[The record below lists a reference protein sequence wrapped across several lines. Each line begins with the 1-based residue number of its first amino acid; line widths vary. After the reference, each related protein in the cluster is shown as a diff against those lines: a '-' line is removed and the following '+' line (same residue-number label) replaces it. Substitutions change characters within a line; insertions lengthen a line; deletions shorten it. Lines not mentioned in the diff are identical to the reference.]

1 MKLKKLTFILLI
13 LVFALGVSCFGGCS
27 AATETDARA
36 VTTEFLDLLIK
47 KDYSAAYE
55 YFSGVDKESF
65 YEFCGRMSAELEGV
79 EEFSLKQT
87 KWSRTTKNGVTYY
100 SYTFEMLTD
109 KDKSYVVE
117 TVYLAEDD
125 SFYTF
130 NITGQTALSS
140 TEIMPFKL
148 ITLALSLASIG
159 FCVWMVIDCARRRLR
174 KKALWIILILCGF
187 AFTVTFGYNFGINF
201 SLMLALPLWQVTS
214 DSLCTSI
221 KASVPLGA
229 IIYCILRN
237 KITVPTLF
245 HEAQF
250 TDITENIE

>member
-1 MKLKKLTFILLI
+1 MKLKRLSVLLI
-13 LVFALGVSCFGGCS
+13 FVIVISCFGGCA
-27 AATETDARA
+27 AATEIDARTITA
-36 VTTEFLDLLIK
+36 EFLDLLIQ

-100 SYTFEMLTD
+100 SYTFEMSTH
-109 KDKSYVVE
+109 KDKGYVVE

-130 NITGQTALSS
+130 NIIGQTALSS

-148 ITLALSLASIG
+148 ITIALSLASIG
-159 FCVWMVIDCARRRLR
+159 FCVWMVVDCAKRNVR

-237 KITVPTLF
+237 KITIPPLF
-245 HEAQF
+245 HEVQF
-250 TDITENIE
+250 TDITENNV

>member
-1 MKLKKLTFILLI
+1 
-13 LVFALGVSCFGGCS
+13 
-27 AATETDARA
+27 
-36 VTTEFLDLLIK
+36 
-47 KDYSAAYE
+47 
-55 YFSGVDKESF
+55 
-65 YEFCGRMSAELEGV
+65 MSAELEGV

-140 TEIMPFKL
+140 TEILPFKL
-148 ITLALSLASIG
+148 ITTALSLAAIG
-159 FCVWMVIDCARRRLR
+159 FCVWMVIDCAKRNVR

-201 SLMLALPLWQVTS
+201 SLMLAFVMLMSVVSFNTGIGS
-214 DSLCTSI
+214 T
-221 KASVPLGA
+221 KVYASVYDPTGQNPALMP
-229 IIYCILRN
+229 IETEKEWKVVETILKADKSTSTQETN
-237 KITVPTLF
+237 YKHL
-245 HEAQF
+245 QL
-250 TDITENIE
+250 NIVVHWYN

>member
-1 MKLKKLTFILLI
+1 MKIKKLSFFLLI
-13 LVFALGVSCFGGCS
+13 LVFALGVSCFSGCA
-27 AATETDARA
+27 AATEIDARTITA
-36 VTTEFLDLLIK
+36 EFLDLLIQ

-79 EEFSLKQT
+79 NEFSLNQT

-100 SYTFEMLTD
+100 SYTFEMSTN
-109 KDKSYVVE
+109 KDKGYVVE

-140 TEIMPFKL
+140 SEIMPFKL
-148 ITLALSLASIG
+148 ITFAISLAAIG
-159 FCVWMVIDCARRRLR
+159 FCVWMVVDCAKRRVR

-245 HEAQF
+245 HDAQF
-250 TDITENIE
+250 TDITENNV

>member
-1 MKLKKLTFILLI
+1 MKLKRISVLLI
-13 LVFALGVSCFGGCS
+13 FVIVISVFSGC
-27 AATETDARA
+27 AAPTELDART
-36 VTTEFLDLLIK
+36 VTTEFLDLLIQ
-47 KDYSAAYE
+47 KDYSAAHK
-55 YFSGVDKESF
+55 YFSTVDKESF

-79 EEFSLKQT
+79 EKFSLKQT

-140 TEIMPFKL
+140 TEILPFKL
-148 ITLALSLASIG
+148 ITTALSLAAIG
-159 FCVWMVIDCARRRLR
+159 FCVWMVIDCAKRNVR

-201 SLMLALPLWQVTS
+201 SLMLALPIWQVYS

-221 KASVPLGA
+221 TASIPLGA
-229 IIYCILRN
+229 IIYCILRK